1 MMDIR
6 LATRPRFVK
15 AGSLIKLLTFQEII
29 FLHIYERVKW
39 TRKKKKSL
47 YSSFNS
53 PDQTLMTS
61 VRGLI

>member
-15 AGSLIKLLTFQEII
+15 AGSLIKLQTFQEII

-47 YSSFNS
+47 FIQASIA
-53 PDQTLMTS
+53 PT
-61 VRGLI
+61 